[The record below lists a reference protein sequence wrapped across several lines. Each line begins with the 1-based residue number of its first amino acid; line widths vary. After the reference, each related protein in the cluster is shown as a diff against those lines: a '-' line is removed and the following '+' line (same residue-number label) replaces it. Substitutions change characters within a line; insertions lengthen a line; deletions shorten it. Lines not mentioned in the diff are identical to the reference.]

1 MSVVLLGAAGTG
13 TAFAIAS
20 RLRSNWGTKFR
31 LLLTDIFDEYLV
43 TATVL
48 SDKFFKVP
56 YAIDPGFEDSVVKI
70 MVEEKVQTYIPVLNE
85 EIVLAAKLSEDER
98 FRHVDFWSSQTHAS
112 CTDKDFAD
120 QWLNSIG
127 VRTPKRIG
135 SHSDQI
141 ENQVWF
147 SKPRNGLGSRGTRIL
162 TSDEVGQLTSEEAAE
177 LIIQEKCEGPEITVD
192 SFWDSSK
199 GIGYAYC
206 RERIEVKAGVCTKAR
221 LFYDE
226 ELATFAKWIGQAL
239 NQRGTICFQ
248 AMKSKNA
255 WVVTDLNL
263 RSGAGTAM
271 TCSAGYDVI
280 SAAFAC
286 RSGLDYSRFV
296 RPMGIDEEVYI
307 TRQYSEFVM
316 RQTL

>member
-20 RLRSNWGTKFR
+20 RLRSNWGTTFK
-31 LLLTDIFDEYLV
+31 LLLTDIFDDYLV
-43 TATVL
+43 TASLL
-48 SDKFFKVP
+48 SDKFFKIP
-56 YAIDPGFEDSVVKI
+56 YAIDPAFEHSIVRI
-70 MVEEKVQTYIPVLNE
+70 LLEEKVQTYIPVLNE
-85 EIVLAAKLSEDER
+85 EIVLAAKLSKEER

-120 QWLNSIG
+120 QWLNDIG
-127 VRTPKRIG
+127 VRTPKRVCL
-135 SHSDQI
+135 SADEN
-141 ENQVWF
+141 ENQIWF

-162 TSDEVGQLTSEEAAE
+162 TSDEVRQLTDKEAAE
-177 LIIQEKCEGPEITVD
+177 LIIQEKCEGPEVTID
-192 SFWDSSK
+192 SFWDSSR

-206 RERIEVKAGVCTKAR
+206 RERIEVKSGVCTKAR
-221 LFYDE
+221 LFYDR
-226 ELATFAKWIGQAL
+226 ELAAFAKRIGEAL
-239 NQRGTICFQ
+239 NQKGTICFQ
-248 AMKSKNA
+248 AMRSKNS

-296 RPMGIDEEVYI
+296 RPMGVDEEVYI
-307 TRQYSEFVM
+307 TRQYSEFAM